1 MNLHPEALDRI
12 VPADPCEAV
21 RARYAEFA
29 TEERPGDPWA
39 VPFDARRAGPRAFVI
54 VTACQLVA
62 CALAVAGVWTVLS

>member
-39 VPFDARRAGPRAFVI
+39 VPFDARDEPSRFAIWIA
-54 VTACQLVA
+54 AA
-62 CALAVAGVWTVLS
+62 AVALIGLSLIASVGA